1 MLARMAIGLSVRAR
15 DGVLLV
21 AHGTVASTDDLPAFL
36 AEIRRGRPAPEGL
49 VEELR
54 HRYDEIGGSPL
65 LELTD
70 AQAAALSRELGL
82 PVFVAMRLWEPRVEH
97 VVEKLGAE
105 YARLCVLPLAP
116 FSAHVYNAAARAAFE
131 RIRSQSPPI
140 PVFVD
145 NWGLEPALIDAHV
158 AAIRPVLER
167 ADAKAELVLSAHSL
181 PKIVVDRGDPYA
193 RLVEAAAR
201 RIGDELKRPINLA
214 YQSQGADGGDW
225 LGPDLAE
232 IFRSLSAR
240 QVKSV
245 VVAPFGFLADH
256 VETLYDVDIEAR
268 HVAEQLG
275 LAFSRVPALN
285 THPQLIRTM
294 AELVRRAF
302 SEHAS

>member
-1 MLARMAIGLSVRAR
+1 MMTARAR

-36 AEIRRGRPAPEGL
+36 AEIRRGKPPPDGL

-54 HRYDEIGGSPL
+54 RRYETIGGSPL
-65 LELTD
+65 LALTD
-70 AQAAALSRELGL
+70 AQASALARELGL
-82 PVFVAMRLWEPRVEH
+82 PVFVAMRLWEPRVEQ
-97 VVEKLGAE
+97 VVAKLGSE
-105 YARLCVLPLAP
+105 IERLCVLPLAP
-116 FSAHVYNAAARAAFE
+116 FSAHVYNAAARSAFE
-131 RIRSQSPPI
+131 RIAAASPPR

-145 NWGLEPALIDAHV
+145 NWGLEPALIAAHLAV
-158 AAIRPVLER
+158 IQPVLER
-167 ADAKAELVLSAHSL
+167 ADRRAELVLSAHSL

-201 RIGDELKRPINLA
+201 RIGDELGRPVHLA

-225 LGPDLAE
+225 LGPDLPE
-232 IFRSLSAR
+232 VFRSLHGR
-240 QVKSV
+240 GVRSV

-256 VETLYDVDIEAR
+256 VETLYDVDIEA
-268 HVAEQLG
+268 HDQAKQLG
-275 LAFSRVPALN
+275 LDFSRVPALN
-285 THPQLIRTM
+285 THPQLIHAM